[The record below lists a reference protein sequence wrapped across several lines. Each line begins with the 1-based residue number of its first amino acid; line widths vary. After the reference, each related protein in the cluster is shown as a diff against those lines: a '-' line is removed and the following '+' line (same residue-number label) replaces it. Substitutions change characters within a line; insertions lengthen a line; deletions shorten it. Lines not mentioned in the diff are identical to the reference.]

1 MSELPKQV
9 QAQLEE
15 AERIQRAMTEPPA
28 SAEPATAT
36 EVVATEPQPAD
47 PPEPPPQ
54 PAPAVPV
61 ETQHDAAYWQH
72 KFKTL
77 EGIHRSAAD
86 QLKAQGEHLRLIT
99 AQLEAMRQQTPQPAP
114 VTEQPLVTTQ
124 DEEKFGSDLVDL
136 ARRVT
141 HQEVKAVEK
150 RLQHIEE
157 LIRRFAPQ
165 VERVGRV
172 EQQVAQTREDRF
184 WGELTDAVP
193 DWETVNQN
201 PAWIAWL
208 GEYDPVAG
216 VTRQESLNAAQ
227 AALDHRRVTGLFKLF
242 KATAAPTP
250 QPTRPNPAK
259 AELARQ
265 VAPSRTSTVTVP
277 PQGEKRYTGQ
287 DYTFWFDPRRTAD
300 RPTQEVATMKAEL
313 DRAHAEGRI
322 DW

>member
-1 MSELPKQV
+1 MSELPRQV

-15 AERIQRAMTEPPA
+15 AERIQKAITEPPA
-28 SAEPATAT
+28 PAEPAPEPEA
-36 EVVATEPQPAD
+36 VAEPQPAD
-47 PPEPPPQ
+47 PPEPVPQ

-61 ETQHDAAYWQH
+61 ETQQDAAYWQH

-77 EGIHRSAAD
+77 EGIHRSTAEH
-86 QLKAQGEHLRLIT
+86 LKAQGEHMRMMT
-99 AQLEAMRQQTPQPAP
+99 AQLEAMRQQTPQPATTP
-114 VTEQPLVTTQ
+114 EQPLVTTQ
-124 DEEKFGSDLVDL
+124 DDEKFGSDLVDL

-141 HQEVKAVEK
+141 RQETKAIDK
-150 RLQHIEE
+150 RLQTIED
-157 LIRRFAPQ
+157 LIRKFTPQ

-184 WGELTDAVP
+184 WGELTAAVP

-216 VTRQESLNAAQ
+216 ATRQDSLNAAQ
-227 AALDHRRVTGLFKLF
+227 AALDHRRAAGLFKLF
-242 KATAAPTP
+242 KTTQPAP
-250 QPTRPNPAK
+250 QPARPNPAK

-265 VAPSRTSTVTVP
+265 VAPSRTSTVTVQ

-287 DYTFWFDPRRTAD
+287 DYTYWFDPRRTAD
-300 RPTQEVATMKAEL
+300 RPAQEVATMKAEL

-322 DW
+322 NW